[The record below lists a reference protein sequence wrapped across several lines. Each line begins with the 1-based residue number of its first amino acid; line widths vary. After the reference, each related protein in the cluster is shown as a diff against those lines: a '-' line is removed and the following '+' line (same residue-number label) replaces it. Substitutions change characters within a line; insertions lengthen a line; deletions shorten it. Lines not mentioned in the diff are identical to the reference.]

1 MCYDI
6 IIECMVVILYI
17 QLSLCQYLLH
27 TNDDC
32 IGETPKELCGMVR
45 SMKKNS
51 KPVEL
56 PGFKCL
62 DIVGKRYR

>member
-1 MCYDI
+1 MKIHVLFDTILFYIYDI
-6 IIECMVVILYI
+6 
-17 QLSLCQYLLH
+17 
-27 TNDDC
+27 TTDC

-51 KPVEL
+51 KPVEI

-62 DIVGKRYR
+62 DIVGMRYR

>member
-1 MCYDI
+1 MLYIFYDI
-6 IIECMVVILYI
+6 TI
-17 QLSLCQYLLH
+17 
-27 TNDDC
+27 DC

-51 KPVEL
+51 KPVEI

-62 DIVGKRYR
+62 DIVGMRYR